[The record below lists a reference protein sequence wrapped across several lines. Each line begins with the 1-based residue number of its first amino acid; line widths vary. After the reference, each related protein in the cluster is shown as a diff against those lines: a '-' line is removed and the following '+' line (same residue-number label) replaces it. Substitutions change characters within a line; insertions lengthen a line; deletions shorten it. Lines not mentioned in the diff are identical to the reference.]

1 MQHTTWNTK
10 ELTPGQLSERS
21 GVAVSAL
28 HFYEREGLITSRR
41 TSGNQRRYS
50 RETLRRVAF
59 IRISQRVGIPLSEI
73 RKALGT
79 LPEGRTPNRKDWERL
94 STIWRVDLDQ
104 RIEQLTRLRDSLTG
118 CIGCGC
124 LSLASCRIVN
134 FHDKL
139 GDDGP
144 GARVLD
150 VNLNCDQ
157 SPDDVGC
164 DMPAETVDAGSM
176 DCR

>member
-28 HFYEREGLITSRR
+28 HFYEREGLISSRR

-94 STIWRVDLDQ
+94 STIWQVDLDQ

-139 GDDGP
+139 GDEGP

-150 VNLNCDQ
+150 VNLNCEA
-157 SPDDVGC
+157 SPDAPGC
-164 DMPAETVDAGSM
+164 EKPTEPAEVGAAE
-176 DCR
+176 C